1 MALGQDCATR
11 AADEGCLRDIFK
23 SREPRVG
30 PAPREGACLSMY
42 APSKRRDSA
51 ELVGGRSAT
60 GTCRARRASLNS
72 LASVE
77 SQGVGPAFHPA
88 SILPFGLSRLTSIGK
103 ETVDPASDFQA

>member
-1 MALGQDCATR
+1 MKAVLGTSSSR
-11 AADEGCLRDIFK
+11 G
-23 SREPRVG
+23 SREWG
-30 PAPREGACLSMY
+30 PLLAKAHVSVCMPPL
-42 APSKRRDSA
+42 SA
-51 ELVGGRSAT
+51 ETAQSWSAEDQPT

>member
-1 MALGQDCATR
+1 MKAVLGTSSSR
-11 AADEGCLRDIFK
+11 G
-23 SREPRVG
+23 SREWG
-30 PAPREGACLSMY
+30 PLLAKAHVSVCMP
-42 APSKRRDSA
+42 PSKRRDSS